1 MALIRV
7 LAVIGYCLVAVS
19 GGVEIETLT
28 PKAAADKIEDAVTTK
43 LTPSLTA
50 DAKSKTEKRDS
61 ADQTG
66 AIFPGRP
73 TKETPFRP
81 IYPSASYYE
90 APTQIFGP
98 TTVRY
103 TAAEAAPQTYYDK
116 PESGNGIRYA
126 PSGAGHKPS
135 VQFAQQA
142 HRFSF
147 AAPPQVELYQRPAAT
162 KSASLGAEQQ
172 QQQQQQKQ
180 QQQQREIFNYG
191 EVEAEGGA
199 IYERA
204 GPQQYQLTL
213 PVHHQHKFQQPQ
225 QQQQQPRVQYI
236 IAIPLS
242 YMRQLQQQQQQ
253 QQNQQQQHQLLVA
266 PPTPSASPSSSTTS
280 SSAAPPSTAAPGP
293 RHHQSFMQL
302 LGPLAR
308 DHQGLYRP
316 YYQSDAA
323 SAPLTGIGTPAGPN
337 PSPPSHQQQQYFQ
350 IPASL
355 LLAAAQQLQQQ
366 HQQQSQ
372 QQAVYAKAAPPPPPP
387 PPSYQQLIY
396 QAQPQAQA
404 PQHHPQLQLQRIFLQ
419 PPQAQTSAIYAE
431 QPGGTLYA
439 YPRLKQQQQQK
450 YTPATD
456 SVAARPTAATAA
468 AAGAAGDVAAT
479 TAEAA
484 TATRPTAQHLPIVHY
499 NPIYV
504 QAPAEQQQQQQ
515 QPQHH
520 QLQLQQH
527 QFAILPRFSNNNPK
541 AAYNLGHE
549 STPPI
554 HVVRLSAAGAPGHG
568 HGHGHGPVPFH
579 HFHHYQPGSVP
590 LLQQL
595 YHAPQQQHQQQQYV
609 SHMPYGHEEVPLP
622 GPVSLPSTVPGM
634 TGASPAII
642 PYFSHPG
649 AVHYGTHLYHPA
661 AAGAATAA
669 TKGGA
674 AAATGAG
681 TAGAGA
687 GAGVGVG
694 SAATSPKQQ
703 STSGGHSPGGGNN
716 IVKYP

>member
-19 GGVEIETLT
+19 GGVELETLT

-43 LTPSLTA
+43 LTPSLTE

-81 IYPSASYYE
+81 VYTSASYYE

-116 PESGNGIRYA
+116 PESGHGIRYA

-135 VQFAQQA
+135 VQFAQQG
-142 HRFSF
+142 HRFGF

-172 QQQQQQKQ
+172 QQQQK
-180 QQQQREIFNYG
+180 QQQRETFHYG

-204 GPQQYQLTL
+204 GPQQYQFTL
-213 PVHHQHKFQQPQ
+213 PVHHQHKFP

-253 QQNQQQQHQLLVA
+253 QQHQLQVA
-266 PPTPSASPSSSTTS
+266 PPTASASPSSSSTTTTTS
-280 SSAAPPSTAAPGP
+280 SSAAPPSTAAPVP

-316 YYQSDAA
+316 YYQSDA
-323 SAPLTGIGTPAGPN
+323 SNAPLTGIGTPAGPN
-337 PSPPSHQQQQYFQ
+337 PPSQQQQYFQ

-372 QQAVYAKAAPPPPPP
+372 QQSVYAKAAPPPP

-396 QAQPQAQA
+396 QPQPQA

-431 QPGGTLYA
+431 QPGGPLYA
-439 YPRLKQQQQQK
+439 YPLQRLKQQQQQQLK

-456 SVAARPTAATAA
+456 SVAAGPTAATAA
-468 AAGAAGDVAAT
+468 ASGDVAAT
-479 TAEAA
+479 TAETA
-484 TATRPTAQHLPIVHY
+484 TPTRPTAQHLPVVHY

-504 QAPAEQQQQQQ
+504 QAPAEQQ
-515 QPQHH
+515 QHH

-568 HGHGHGPVPFH
+568 HGHGHGAVPFH

-595 YHAPQQQHQQQQYV
+595 YHAPQQQQQHQYV

-622 GPVSLPSTVPGM
+622 GPVSLPTTVPGM

-661 AAGAATAA
+661 GAGAATAA
-669 TKGGA
+669 TKGGIVA
-674 AAATGAG
+674 AAG
-681 TAGAGA
+681 AGAGA

-703 STSGGHSPGGGNN
+703 STSGGHSAGGGNN